1 MQELVLSCTVDMFLQ
16 PLHVAEARF
25 IMQNRRNN
33 FRVYQSMMDYLRST
47 PVRDMLR
54 GNLLHFPRN
63 FLVALSGMKI
73 TDQVTLASYYG

>member
-1 MQELVLSCTVDMFLQ
+1 
-16 PLHVAEARF
+16 
-25 IMQNRRNN
+25 
-33 FRVYQSMMDYLRST
+33 MMDYLRNT